1 MPLHAVV
8 ASDARSRHARTA
20 LLLAMAAGA
29 AAIFAR
35 DACATDW
42 LQFGFDAAHSGVN
55 PEESG
60 VADSIATF
68 TQIYQVSLRGPVDSA
83 PVFLDAVQTAQG
95 ERSLLIMTTMY
106 GAMLAIDAATGEQIW
121 QQQTNGPAPITGA
134 APAID
139 PNRQFVYGA
148 GMDGKVHKYN
158 VGDGSE
164 VVDAAWPQ
172 PATLKPA
179 EEKISSALAFA
190 TAANGHTYLYATT
203 SNFGYDLGDYQGH
216 VTAIDIGSGAHTVFN
231 ALCSDVTSHLATA
244 PATPAC
250 ADAQAGI
257 WGRPGVVYNAA
268 TDRIYIATG
277 NGPFTAAAGGHDW
290 GESVLALAPDLTTSN
305 GARLPMPLDSYTPV
319 EYEQLNIDDDDLGV
333 ESPAILPAPADSRL
347 ANLGVQIGKDGIV
360 RLLDLDDMS
369 GQGGSGKIGGEISL
383 TTSLDYRGSLN
394 TQPAVWTDPAS
405 GIPWLIAVYKSTVH
419 AFFAQAN
426 ARGRPQLVEAWNI
439 PTTGGTSPVVA
450 DGVVFF
456 VAQTKQLVALD
467 AKTGTQLWSSPVDG
481 VHWASPIVVNG
492 VVYLADNDATLR
504 AYAAPL
510 PAAATTTGARQALQ
524 TNMPKRPATS
534 YAPSSIPYQS
544 GATGD

>member
-1 MPLHAVV
+1 
-8 ASDARSRHARTA
+8 
-20 LLLAMAAGA
+20 
-29 AAIFAR
+29 
-35 DACATDW
+35 
-42 LQFGFDAAHSGVN
+42 
-55 PEESG
+55 
-60 VADSIATF
+60 
-68 TQIYQVSLRGPVDSA
+68 
-83 PVFLDAVQTAQG
+83 
-95 ERSLLIMTTMY
+95 LLIVTTAF
-106 GAMLAIDAATGEQIW
+106 GTTLAIDAATGEQIW
-121 QQQTNGPAPITGA
+121 TQQANGPAPIMGA

-139 PNRQFVYGA
+139 PNRQFVYAA

-158 VGDGSE
+158 IGDGSE
-164 VVDAAWPQ
+164 VIDATWPQ

-179 EEKISSALAFA
+179 LEKISSALVFA
-190 TAANGHTYLYATT
+190 TAANGRTYLYATT

-216 VTAIDIGSGAHTVFN
+216 VTAIDIGSGARTVFN

-250 ADAQAGI
+250 ADSQAGI
-257 WGRPGVVYNAA
+257 WGRPGVVYNAM

-277 NGPFTAAAGGHDW
+277 NGPFTAAVGGHDW
-290 GESVLALAPDLTTSN
+290 GESVLALAPDLATSS

-319 EYEQLNIDDDDLGV
+319 EYEQLNLDDDDLGV
-333 ESPAILPAPADSRL
+333 ESPVILPAPADSRI

-383 TTSLDYRGSLN
+383 TTSLDYRGGLN
-394 TQPAVWTDPAS
+394 TQPAVWIDPAS

-456 VAQTKQLVALD
+456 VAQTNQLVALD
-467 AKTGTQLWSSPVDG
+467 ARTGTQLWSSAVTG

-492 VVYLADNDATLR
+492 VVYLTDNDATLR
-504 AYAAPL
+504 AYAAPPL
-510 PAAATTTGARQALQ
+510 AAITGAQQALP
-524 TNMPKRPATS
+524 TNMPKRSATS
-534 YAPSSIPYQS
+534 YAPSSIPYQN
-544 GATGD
+544 GVTGD